1 MIRQHTLRQS
11 ICAEGIGLHTGEKT
25 SMRLSPAPVDTGVVL
40 RRVDFDP
47 PIHIRVHPDQ
57 VSATRLSTTLSN
69 GDAHVSTVE
78 HLLSAVAGLGV
89 DNLYVDLDASEVPIM
104 DGSASPFVF
113 LIHSGGLVEQ
123 DAPKRYIRIREP
135 VEVRDEKNSRW
146 VRLTPH
152 DGFKVAFTI
161 DFDHPVIRNTRQ
173 SAMLDLSSTSY
184 IKEVSRARTFGFRHE
199 VELLRERN
207 LVLGGSLDNAIVLDD
222 NRILNDSGL
231 RYSDEFV
238 KHKVLD
244 AIGDLYLL
252 GNSLIG
258 SFEGYCSGHELNIQL
273 LRKLLATESAW
284 ELVSFEDTREAPV
297 CFAQVSP
304 A

>member
-47 PIHIRVHPDQ
+47 PVRIRVHPDQ

-69 GDAHVSTVE
+69 GDVHVSTVE

-89 DNLYVDLDASEVPIM
+89 DNLYVDLDGGEVPIM

-123 DAPKRYIRIREP
+123 DAPKRYIRIRES
-135 VEVRDEKNSRW
+135 VEVRDEEGGRW
-146 VRLTPH
+146 VRLNPH

-173 SAMLDLSSTSY
+173 SATLDLSSTSY

-207 LVLGGSLDNAIVLDD
+207 LVLGGSLDNAIVLDT

-273 LRKLLATESAW
+273 LRKLLAAESAW
-284 ELVSFEDTREAPV
+284 EHVSFEDASEAPV